1 MRKYAIDS
9 INQIFRLIM
18 KIKINIS
25 EKNHLKYDLSK
36 FDIANLN
43 KVKKLTDGLLKK
55 IESVKV
61 KNKNEMLN

>member
-1 MRKYAIDS
+1 
-9 INQIFRLIM
+9 M